1 MYYKASEL
9 VCPGTILRVIM
20 EQYNISTGYICDNAG
35 ISNQIL
41 DDILTGKKLI
51 PHSIAIIVQ
60 QICKL
65 EVEFWAR
72 INDFYSKRHNIKY
85 IGQEYGYRSLLN
97 TIAYEK
103 DDNNI

>member
-1 MYYKASEL
+1 MNYLASEL
-9 VCPGTILRVIM
+9 ICPGTILRVIM
-20 EQYNISTGYICDNAG
+20 EQYNISNEYMCENAG

-65 EVEFWAR
+65 EVEFWAK
-72 INDFYSKRHNIKY
+72 INDFYSKQHGLKY
-85 IGQEYGYRSLLN
+85 TGQEYGYRTLLHA
-97 TIAYEK
+97 IAYEK
-103 DDNNI
+103 DDNI